1 MTTPDPSPTRALSVA
16 DQLRNR
22 IFDGEILPGSHLME
36 VVLAKQL
43 GVSRTPVRD
52 ALARLAEEG
61 LLVYQPNRGFLVR
74 RFDVKDV
81 IDAFTLRAS
90 LEALGCRLI
99 GERGL
104 QDHVHKQLVLL
115 LEAQRQVVHGSEWN
129 DERILLWQTL
139 NLDFHFALLELADN
153 QWLSDAVRRS
163 RQLPIVFDSR
173 SRPHE
178 RDELILLFQR
188 KHTRDAF
195 HDHERIVDALAKR
208 ETSRAESF
216 MREHILTN
224 RDVLASALLRAVP
237 RAKTAV
243 EGAVSSHSLQTGV
256 LHDQPSAP
264 DL

>member
-1 MTTPDPSPTRALSVA
+1 M
-16 DQLRNR
+16 
-22 IFDGEILPGSHLME
+22 
-36 VVLAKQL
+36 
-43 GVSRTPVRD
+43 RD

-104 QDHVHKQLVLL
+104 QDDVHKQLVEL

-129 DERILLWQTL
+129 DERILLWQAL

-188 KHTRDAF
+188 KRSRDAF

-216 MREHILTN
+216 MRGHILTS

-243 EGAVSSHSLQTGV
+243 EGAVSRHSLHTGV